1 MEQTPSRMDPQGREQ
16 VKKPRVF
23 RARNMADHSFEQSF
37 PSVHTTNP
45 GRVPVHSAYERRVA
59 AGRSTRSGGSGGG
72 SFGNGGSGYRGDG
85 YSGPSRRKNTHPILY
100 ATVIMVCTLVL
111 VSLGLLM
118 APQLFGAFW
127 KDMPNYAFI
136 NGRLLEFDMSR
147 MNEYISRKRFMDRD
161 TIFPGAYVDN
171 IHVGNMTLAQA
182 RDALQSNK
190 VRSDGGFSLTVT
202 IGNRRFPIDSQLV
215 PLSRNV
221 DQVLEKAY
229 ALGRQN
235 TTAILKTP
243 VTPFEQRLGST
254 EELYRNNVYLTS
266 ETTYDKAAV
275 RALTDD
281 MVNRVSRAPV
291 DAMVKTF
298 DFNSRSFTFTDEAV
312 GVSVDGE
319 ALYQQVIAKL
329 DAKEY
334 GQTLTF
340 TPQVITPKVT
350 KVELMNSF
358 KRVSSYTTS
367 TTSNANRNTNVDLS
381 ARAINGRT
389 VMPGEVF
396 SFNGATGQRT
406 EEKGYKEA
414 IAISGGQAVPD
425 IGGGVC
431 QTSSTLFNAVAR
443 ADLEI
448 VDRSPHA
455 WPSTYVEKGLDATV
469 NWPNLDFKFRNNK
482 NSPIF
487 IISWYKDRKVTVEI
501 YGMSL
506 GTGVSIDLTSKV
518 TQTIRPPSDVK
529 YVQNPELPPGTSKE
543 TIEARTGY
551 VVETYKVWYRD
562 GQETRREKMFTSNYR
577 AFQRTVEWN

>member
-1 MEQTPSRMDPQGREQ
+1 MEQTPSRMDPQGRDQ
-16 VKKPRVF
+16 VSKPRVV
-23 RARNMADHSFEQSF
+23 RARNEADRSFEQSF

-45 GRVPVHSAYERRVA
+45 GRVPVHSAYERRAA
-59 AGRSTRSGGSGGG
+59 AGRSSRSGASGAG
-72 SFGNGGSGYRGDG
+72 SFGNGGAGYRGNG

-100 ATVIMVCTLVL
+100 ATVIMVCTLL
-111 VSLGLLM
+111 LISMGLLM

-127 KDMPNYAFI
+127 KDMPNLAFV
-136 NGRLLEFDMSR
+136 NGQLLEWDASR
-147 MNEYISRKRFMDRD
+147 MNDYRSKRNFLNRD
-161 TIFPGAYVDN
+161 TIFPGVYVDN
-171 IHVGNMTLAQA
+171 VHIGNMTIAQA
-182 RDALQSNK
+182 KGELSSSQSQ
-190 VRSDGGFSLTVT
+190 SDSGFSLTVA
-202 IGNRRFPIDSQLV
+202 IGNFTRNINSQSV

-235 TTAILKTP
+235 TSAILKSSM
-243 VTPFEQRLGST
+243 TPFEQRLFST

-281 MVNRVSRAPV
+281 MVNRVNRAPV

-298 DFNSRSFTFTDEAV
+298 DFDNRSFTFTDEAV

-319 ALYQQVIAKL
+319 ALYRQVIAKL

-334 GQTLTF
+334 GQTLTVM
-340 TPQVITPKVT
+340 PEILTPKVT

-381 ARAINGRT
+381 ARALNGRT

-396 SFNGATGQRT
+396 SFNEATGQRT
-406 EEKGYKEA
+406 VAKGYKEA

-448 VDRSPHA
+448 VSRSPHA

-482 NSPIF
+482 DTPVF

-506 GTGVSIDLTSKV
+506 GTGVTIDLTSKV
-518 TQTIRPPSDVK
+518 TQTVRPPSDVK
-529 YVQNPELPPGTSKE
+529 YVQNPNLPAGTSKE

-551 VVETYKVWYRD
+551 VVDTYKVWYRD
-562 GQETRREKMFTSNYR
+562 GQEIKREKMFTSNYR
-577 AFQRTVEWN
+577 AFQRTVEFN